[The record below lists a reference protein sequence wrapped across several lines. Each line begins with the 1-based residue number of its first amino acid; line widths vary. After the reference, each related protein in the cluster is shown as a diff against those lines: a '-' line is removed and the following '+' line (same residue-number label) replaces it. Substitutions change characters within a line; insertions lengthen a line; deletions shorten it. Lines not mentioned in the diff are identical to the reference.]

1 MNDTPVYPKIGMK
14 LIGLNAPLILVVAAL
29 GAALERGGVER
40 EEIDR
45 ILGEA
50 VCDGFANIMPT
61 CMKYVRVY

>member
-1 MNDTPVYPKIGMK
+1 MNDTPVYPKIRMK

-50 VCDGFANIMPT
+50 VCDGFDSIMPT